1 MGRDRLCCSVE
12 SIGGDRA
19 MTLLESLAALVI
31 LGTTAVGFLE
41 IFHTTARSTRNADDW
56 ARIVA
61 YAESV
66 MEQTKV
72 DASERDV
79 AIDASQGA
87 TARVET
93 RAWAPG
99 VTEVIVVTT
108 SRDGRRLE
116 LHRLTRDR
124 SRGSLEAG
132 TAPR

>member
-1 MGRDRLCCSVE
+1 
-12 SIGGDRA
+12 

-41 IFHTTARSTRNADDW
+41 IFHTTARAARNADDW
-56 ARIVA
+56 ARVVA

-72 DASERDV
+72 DATV
-79 AIDASQGA
+79 AAPLYAPAGVS
-87 TARVET
+87 ARVET

-99 VTEVIVVTT
+99 VTEVIIVTT

-116 LHRLTRDR
+116 LHRLARDA
-124 SRGSLEAG
+124 SRGSLEATG
-132 TAPR
+132 TPR

>member
-1 MGRDRLCCSVE
+1 
-12 SIGGDRA
+12 

-41 IFHTTARSTRNADDW
+41 IFHTTARSTRNAEDW
-56 ARIVA
+56 ARLVA

-72 DASERDV
+72 DAAASS
-79 AIDASQGA
+79 APGLDAPAGM

-116 LHRLTRDR
+116 LHRLTREGQR
-124 SRGSLEAG
+124 ASLEPTG
-132 TAPR
+132 TTR